1 MRQLGRYDVLERI
14 GIAVLVGA
22 FGFLIGMFAWW
33 ELYDIP
39 SLGFLNFLRISVFLG
54 TVCFFIGLWRP
65 KATID
70 VLGAIGEKIWS
81 LSLEV
86 LSWFRLFR

>member
-1 MRQLGRYDVLERI
+1 MTVLERF
-14 GIAVLVGA
+14 GIAILVGA

-33 ELYDIP
+33 EFYDIP
-39 SLGFLNFLRISVFLG
+39 GFSFRNFLPISLSLGG
-54 TVCFFIGLWRP
+54 VCFLIGLWRP
-65 KATID
+65 NATID
-70 VLGAIGEKIWS
+70 LLGVIGAKIWS

>member
-1 MRQLGRYDVLERI
+1 MTVLERF
-14 GIAVLVGA
+14 AVGLIVGG

-39 SLGFLNFLRISVFLG
+39 GFGFLNSVRISVFLG
-54 TVCFFIGLWRP
+54 VVCFLIGLWRP

-70 VLGAIGEKIWS
+70 LLGLIGEKIWS
-81 LSLEV
+81 FSLEV
-86 LSWFRLFR
+86 LSWCRLFR